1 MAHEQTANGG
11 GRRVSPAEFARI
23 ANVNRSTVHRWGQN
37 GRITI
42 GPDGKIDLEAAL
54 RERSATESPEPRHQA
69 RKEQF
74 DEQKAAPGPMAPGLG
89 EGISLGG
96 GGVVERLGLMHKQ
109 AALKRL
115 VAQAE
120 LANLELDRA
129 AKALYERVDVDYVLH
144 DFGVTLAD
152 KLNSL
157 PDRYTSEL
165 AACRG
170 DTAAIHKTL
179 EDAAHNIL
187 AELNDHL
194 NRQREALDAT

>member
-1 MAHEQTANGG
+1 MAHEQTASGG

-23 ANVNRSTVHRWGQN
+23 AHVNRSTVHRWGQN

-54 RERSATESPEPRHQA
+54 RERGATESPEPRHQA

-74 DEQKAAPGPMAPGLG
+74 DEQKAAPGPGAPVMD
-89 EGISLGG
+89 EGIHLGG
-96 GGVVERLGLMHKQ
+96 SVVERLGLMHKQ

-165 AACRG
+165 SACRG

-194 NRQREALDAT
+194 NRQREALDT